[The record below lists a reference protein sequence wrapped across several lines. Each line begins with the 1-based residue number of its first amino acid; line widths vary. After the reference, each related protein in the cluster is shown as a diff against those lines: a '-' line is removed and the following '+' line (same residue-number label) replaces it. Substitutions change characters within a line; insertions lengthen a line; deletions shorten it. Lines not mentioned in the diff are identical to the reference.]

1 MENMKRTS
9 VLIFAVVLGAC
20 AEQPYTPNRVDPG
33 ILAEMD
39 KVSQPGKPSQPD
51 AVRDALLP
59 SLRIEMPRVSGAPVE
74 PRFDLVVNAAPAPQV
89 FMSIVSG
96 TRYSMVVNPSVSGAI
111 SVNLKDVTIREALE
125 AIRES
130 YGFEFRIDGT
140 RIYVDAAGL
149 QTRVYQVNYL
159 TALRTGRSDV
169 RVSSG
174 AISGNIQPSG
184 TSSPPTSGG
193 TVPIVPGGVPGTT
206 PGSSQMLGALGVGTI
221 ATTTFDASR
230 ISTLSQND
238 FWTEVNTA
246 LRTLVGTGEGRNVV
260 ISPQSGVIVVRAMPG
275 ELRSV
280 EAYLKAMRF
289 SIDRQVMIEAKIVD
303 VTLNDSYQT
312 GINWAA
318 FPTSGQSFGQV
329 STGTI
334 LQKSGT
340 TVGGGT
346 LATGAG
352 GITRDPG
359 ATVFNISAPSVS
371 TDPGQNLLNISN
383 PAASLFGLAFQTT
396 NFAAL
401 LTFLQTQ
408 GAVQVLSSPRIAT
421 LNNQKAVLKVG
432 TDQFFVTAVTSTPIT
447 GVNGAV
453 TSVSV
458 TPTVSPF
465 FSGVSLDITPQIDE
479 DGNIML
485 HIHPLVSKVTGQDF
499 PFNFG
504 AGVGTQ
510 DLQLAS
516 SAINE
521 SDTVVRIQDGNIVVL
536 GGLMQT
542 DVETNRS
549 GLPGLQDIPGI
560 GGAFRS
566 TTRTT
571 TKRELVVLLKPTII
585 KTEKDWEQDIQQTRD
600 RMRGYGANVGSD
612 ISK

>member
-1 MENMKRTS
+1 METMKRTS
-9 VLIFAVVLGAC
+9 VLIFAVVLGSC
-20 AEQPYTPNRVDPG
+20 AEQPHTPNKVDPG

-39 KVSQPGKPSQPD
+39 KASQPGKASQPD

-59 SLRIEMPRVSGAPVE
+59 PLQIEMPRISNAPVE

-96 TRYSMVVNPSVSGAI
+96 TRYSMIVNPSVSGAI
-111 SVNLKDVTIREALE
+111 SVNLKDVTVREALE
-125 AIRES
+125 AIREA
-130 YGFEFRIDGT
+130 YGFEFRVDGT

-174 AISGNIQPSG
+174 AISGNVQAPG
-184 TSSPPTSGG
+184 TS
-193 TVPIVPGGVPGTT
+193 TT
-206 PGSSQMLGALGVGTI
+206 PGTGVAPGLVAPGAGQSPSQMLGALGVGTI
-221 ATTTFDASR
+221 ATTTLDASR
-230 ISTLSQND
+230 VSTLSQSD
-238 FWTEVNTA
+238 LWAEVNTA
-246 LRTLVGTGEGRNVV
+246 LRTLVGSGEGRNVV

-280 EAYLKAMRF
+280 EAYLRAMRL

-303 VTLNDSYQT
+303 VTLSDSYQA

-318 FPTSGQSFGQV
+318 FPTSGQAFGQA
-329 STGTI
+329 SQGTLLQPATPGANPLATGGSI
-334 LQKSGT
+334 AGT
-340 TVGGGT
+340 LGGGGT
-346 LATGAG
+346 LSATIPTFG
-352 GITRDPG
+352 
-359 ATVFNISAPSVS
+359 SV
-371 TDPGQNLLNISN
+371 PGQSLINFSN
-383 PAASLFGLAFQTT
+383 PGASLFGLAFQTT

-432 TDQFFVTAVTSTPIT
+432 TDQFFLTSVTSTTIAVSATQT
-447 GVNGAV
+447 GVAL
-453 TSVSV
+453 
-458 TPTVSPF
+458 TPTFSPF

-479 DGNIML
+479 EGNILL
-485 HIHPLVSKVTGQDF
+485 HIHPLVSNVTSSNL

-504 AGVGTQ
+504 TGSGTQ
-510 DLQLAS
+510 ELNLAS

-542 DVETNRS
+542 DVETNKS

-560 GGAFRS
+560 GAAFRS

-571 TKRELVVLLKPTII
+571 TKRELVVLLKPTVI
-585 KTEKDWEQDIQQTRD
+585 KSEKEWEQDVQQTRD
-600 RMRGYGANVGSD
+600 RLRNYGATPDSTSVP
-612 ISK
+612 K

>member
-1 MENMKRTS
+1 MKRTS
-9 VLIFAVVLGAC
+9 VLIFAVVLGSC
-20 AEQPYTPNRVDPG
+20 AEQPYTPNKVDPG

-59 SLRIEMPRVSGAPVE
+59 PLQIEMPRISNAPVE

-111 SVNLKDVTIREALE
+111 SVNLKDVTVREALE

-130 YGFEFRIDGT
+130 YGFEFRVDGT

-174 AISGNIQPSG
+174 AISGNVQA
-184 TSSPPTSGG
+184 
-193 TVPIVPGGVPGTT
+193 PGST
-206 PGSSQMLGALGVGTI
+206 PGAGVAPGLVAPGVGQNSSQMLGALGVGTI

-230 ISTLSQND
+230 VSTLSQND
-238 FWTEVNTA
+238 LWTEVNSA

-280 EAYLKAMRF
+280 EAYLKAMRL
-289 SIDRQVMIEAKIVD
+289 SIDRQVMIEAKVVD
-303 VTLNDSYQT
+303 VTLSDSYQT

-318 FPTSGQSFGQV
+318 FPTSGQAFGQA
-329 STGTI
+329 SQGTLLQPATPGANPLATGGSI
-334 LQKSGT
+334 
-340 TVGGGT
+340 GGT
-346 LATGAG
+346 LGAG
-352 GITRDPG
+352 GSLS
-359 ATVFNISAPSVS
+359 ATIPTFGSV
-371 TDPGQNLLNISN
+371 PGQNLVNFSN
-383 PAASLFGLAFQTT
+383 PGASLFGLAFQTT

-447 GVNGAV
+447 GVNGA
-453 TSVSV
+453 TTAVSV

-479 DGNIML
+479 EGNIML
-485 HIHPLVSKVTGQDF
+485 HIHPLVSNVTGSDF
-499 PFNFG
+499 TFNFG

-510 DLQLAS
+510 DLQLAKS
-516 SAINE
+516 TINE

-542 DVETNRS
+542 DVETNKS
-549 GLPGLQDIPGI
+549 GLPGLMDIPGI

-571 TKRELVVLLKPTII
+571 TKRELVVLLKPTVI
-585 KTEKDWEQDIQQTRD
+585 KSEKEWEQDVQQTRD
-600 RMRGYGANVGSD
+600 RLRNYGATPDSTSVP
-612 ISK
+612 K